1 MGKCEEQPRY
11 SDIVLTWEYFI
22 SYTEQMK
29 IAYCC
34 VFYNTAQKMEF
45 SNKDFF
51 SKYDQICSF
60 LPIWS
65 HFLKKF

>member
-1 MGKCEEQPRY
+1 
-11 SDIVLTWEYFI
+11 
-22 SYTEQMK
+22 MK

-51 SKYDQICSF
+51 SKYHQICSF

-65 HFLKKF
+65 HFLKKS